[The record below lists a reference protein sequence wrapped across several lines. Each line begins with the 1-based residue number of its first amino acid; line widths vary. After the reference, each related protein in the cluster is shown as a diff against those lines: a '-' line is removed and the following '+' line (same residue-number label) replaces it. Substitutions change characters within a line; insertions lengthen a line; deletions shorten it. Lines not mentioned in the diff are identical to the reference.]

1 MTTLTSFLG
10 KPFFLGKLCAWGQAT
25 NSVDVRGSMTD
36 PPGALAPSA
45 TVTVRDLDKNTKLG
59 FTDSGFYDT
68 GPPYRSLP
76 ADLQKKRAS
85 PP

>member
-25 NSVDVRGSMTD
+25 NSVDVRGSM
-36 PPGALAPSA
+36 
-45 TVTVRDLDKNTKLG
+45 DLDKNTKLG